1 MVRTEP
7 EWTDVAA
14 RAEDL
19 AGDIVEWR
27 RHLHAHP
34 ELAFEEHETAA
45 FVVERLQSVGCYEIH
60 EAVAG
65 TGVVADL
72 PGRTGAPMVALRA
85 DMDALPINENPARP
99 FRSVHPGRMHACGHD
114 GHIAMLLGAAM
125 LLPTLVSPASA
136 GVRLLFQ
143 PSEETVGA
151 DGRSGAQ
158 RMVDEG
164 ALDGVRSVHALHLDP
179 TIPVGAARLSSGYA
193 TAHVDTFHAVIKG
206 AGGHGARPDATI
218 DPIWM
223 LGPVLGAIQSIVS
236 RRVSPLDPAVLSV
249 CRLEAGS
256 ALNAIPSEVVV
267 EGTIRSF
274 RPEVRAVLRDELE
287 RALALTRPLGGDFE
301 LRVETENP
309 GVCNDAGACEELAQA
324 ARSLWSEFSFLGGP
338 YGMLGEDF
346 SFMAQRVPAAIA
358 MIGCQPL
365 GRAAELHS
373 PDFDIDERALPIGAA
388 LLAATARI
396 AGLS

>member
-1 MVRTEP
+1 MVHAETER
-7 EWTDVAA
+7 TDVVA

-19 AGDIVEWR
+19 AGDIVGWR

-45 FVVERLQSVGCYEIH
+45 FVAERLRAVGRYEVR

-72 PGRTGAPMVALRA
+72 PGRPGAPMVALRA
-85 DMDALPINENPARP
+85 DMDALPINENPT
-99 FRSVHPGRMHACGHD
+99 RSVRSAHPGRMHACGHD
-114 GHIAMLLGAAM
+114 GHMAMLLGAAT
-125 LLPTLVSPASA
+125 LLPTLVSPRSA
-136 GVRLLFQ
+136 GIRLLFQ
-143 PSEETVGA
+143 PSEETVGD

-164 ALDGVRSVHALHLDP
+164 LLDGVRSVHALHLDP
-179 TIPVGAARLSSGYA
+179 TIPVGTARLSSGYTMA
-193 TAHVDTFHAVIKG
+193 NVDTFHAVIKG
-206 AGGHGARPDATI
+206 AGGHGARPDATV

-236 RRVSPLDPAVLSV
+236 RRVPPLDPAVLSV

-256 ALNAIPSEVVV
+256 APNAIPSEVVM

-274 RPEVRAVLRDELE
+274 RPEVRAVLREELE
-287 RALALTRPLGGDFE
+287 RAFELSRPLGGDFE
-301 LRVETENP
+301 LRVDMENP
-309 GVCNDAGACEELAQA
+309 AVCNDAGACDELARA
-324 ARSLWSEFSFLGGP
+324 LMSLWPQFSLLDGP
-338 YGMLGEDF
+338 YGTLGEDF
-346 SFMAQRVPAAIA
+346 AFMAQRVPAAIA
-358 MIGCQPL
+358 MIGCQPP
-365 GRAAELHS
+365 GGPTELHS

-388 LLAATARI
+388 LLAETARV
-396 AGLS
+396 ASLS